1 VVHLGSLVV
10 DLLVVGLDS
19 LVVDLLMV
27 GINLEEVDLDSL
39 MVRLDSLVVDLL
51 MVDLDNLEVVV
62 LLAVDNLVD
71 HLDNHLEVDIAVEL
85 LDIPVV
91 EHHTEV
97 VHLGSLMV
105 EHRNLVVVAK
115 ANVPIGFMLTTKF
128 RPDVLLELL
137 ELLEL
142 GLELTFVPV
151 AEPFRLI
158 GLEPFRQ
165 LGLELVGLLF
175 RLGLE
180 LVGLALLTF
189 ASNFTFTNFA
199 LS

>member
-1 VVHLGSLVV
+1 MVAHNLEVGHNLVAHLG
-10 DLLVVGLDS
+10 
-19 LVVDLLMV
+19 
-27 GINLEEVDLDSL
+27 
-39 MVRLDSLVVDLL
+39 SLVVDLL
-51 MVDLDNLEVVV
+51 MVDLDNLEVEV
-62 LLAVDNLVD
+62 LLTVDNLVD

-105 EHRNLVVVAK
+105 EHRNLVVAAK
-115 ANVPIGFMLTTKF
+115 AYVPIDSMLVTKF
-128 RPDVLLELL
+128 RHDVLL

-151 AEPFRLI
+151 V
-158 GLEPFRQ
+158 EPFRQ